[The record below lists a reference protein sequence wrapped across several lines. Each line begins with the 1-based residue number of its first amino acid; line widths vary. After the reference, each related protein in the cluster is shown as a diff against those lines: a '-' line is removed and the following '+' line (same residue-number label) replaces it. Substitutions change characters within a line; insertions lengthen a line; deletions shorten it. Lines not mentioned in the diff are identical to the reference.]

1 MHRTFIFITSESS
14 VTPLNVVSGLEWSE
28 SEQVLFKRLGSCP
41 IGLTESSAVE
51 KYRRA
56 PRSIGIVH
64 ATGLRLVLRQ
74 FVSPVTLI
82 LLGVSVVSAV
92 LGEMSQSL
100 IVLTIVGI
108 SALLGFL
115 QERGAVRAVQTLLGT
130 VSVHADVLRG
140 GREREVA
147 LAEVVPGDV
156 VVLRSGD
163 VVPGDGRVLRANQ
176 LRVDESAL
184 TGEAFPRSKTPGI
197 LGSRV
202 SLAERT
208 NMVHLGSYVASGEGH
223 VLVTRTGTDTEFG
236 RISGAVASQHLP
248 TAFERGVTA
257 FGLMLMR
264 TTLVLVTAICL
275 VNLAFGRPV
284 GDSILFSL
292 ALAVGLMPQMLPAIV
307 TVGLSR
313 GAQAMAKS
321 KVIVKRL
328 DAIEDVGGLDILC
341 TDKTG
346 TITLGSVAVRDGLDP
361 SGYPDPRVLQWA
373 WLTARYQRGFPN
385 PLDDAILDAVASS
398 SGSWT
403 FNGEVPFDFVRKRM
417 SVLLASENGSHLVTK
432 GAFESLFERCSFV
445 ESRGSVLPVEA
456 ARAGVMRTFER
467 LSGSG
472 LRLLGVAYKSFD
484 ADGIDAGTA
493 RTPTQD
499 DEHGLTFVGF
509 LGFADPPKPGA
520 RHAIEA
526 LAAMGV
532 SVRIITGDN
541 RLAAAFVASQ
551 VGLEAGRA
559 ATGSDVAAASD
570 QELVGLVERTHVFS
584 EVDPIQKGRIVRAY
598 SRGGHTVGFLG
609 DGINDSPALHAA
621 DVGISVD
628 SAVDVAKQT
637 ADLVLL
643 TKDLGVLAE
652 GIKRGRRIFVNTQ
665 KYVHVTTSAN
675 FGNMVSLAAATLFLP
690 FLPMLPLQVLLLNFL
705 SDIPGLTIAGDD
717 VDEELTRLPCRW
729 EIGRVRS
736 FMLVFGLTS
745 TVFDLFTFGVLRM
758 GFAAEAELL
767 RSGWFVE
774 SMLTELAALLMLRT
788 SRRVW
793 RSRPGPALL
802 ASSLLAAAVAVALP
816 YSSVA
821 DDLGLVGLPLRVALA
836 LAAVTAG
843 YVVVSEAFKSRFA
856 HLTEG
861 RS

>member
-28 SEQVLFKRLGSCP
+28 SEQVLFERLGSCP

-64 ATGLRLVLRQ
+64 ATGLRLVMRQ

-140 GREREVA
+140 GREREVG

-328 DAIEDVGGLDILC
+328 DAIEDVGGSGHPVHRQDGHDHPGLRRG
-341 TDKTG
+341 TGRPRPVRVSRSTG
-346 TITLGSVAVRDGLDP
+346 TAVGVADGALPAWVPEPARRCNPRRRCVVVRVVDVQWRGTVRFRPQENVGVVGIRERVAPRDEGGVRVVVRTLLIRREQGFGTTGRGGACRGDANVRTI
-361 SGYPDPRVLQWA
+361 V
-373 WLTARYQRGFPN
+373 
-385 PLDDAILDAVASS
+385 
-398 SGSWT
+398 
-403 FNGEVPFDFVRKRM
+403 
-417 SVLLASENGSHLVTK
+417 
-432 GAFESLFERCSFV
+432 
-445 ESRGSVLPVEA
+445 
-456 ARAGVMRTFER
+456 
-467 LSGSG
+467 G
-472 LRLLGVAYKSFD
+472 LRPPVARC
-484 ADGIDAGTA
+484 G
-493 RTPTQD
+493 
-499 DEHGLTFVGF
+499 
-509 LGFADPPKPGA
+509 
-520 RHAIEA
+520 
-526 LAAMGV
+526 
-532 SVRIITGDN
+532 
-541 RLAAAFVASQ
+541 
-551 VGLEAGRA
+551 
-559 ATGSDVAAASD
+559 
-570 QELVGLVERTHVFS
+570 
-584 EVDPIQKGRIVRAY
+584 
-598 SRGGHTVGFLG
+598 
-609 DGINDSPALHAA
+609 
-621 DVGISVD
+621 
-628 SAVDVAKQT
+628 
-637 ADLVLL
+637 
-643 TKDLGVLAE
+643 
-652 GIKRGRRIFVNTQ
+652 
-665 KYVHVTTSAN
+665 
-675 FGNMVSLAAATLFLP
+675 
-690 FLPMLPLQVLLLNFL
+690 LQVLRRRRYRCG
-705 SDIPGLTIAGDD
+705 DGTHPDPG
-717 VDEELTRLPCRW
+717 
-729 EIGRVRS
+729 
-736 FMLVFGLTS
+736 
-745 TVFDLFTFGVLRM
+745 
-758 GFAAEAELL
+758 
-767 RSGWFVE
+767 
-774 SMLTELAALLMLRT
+774 
-788 SRRVW
+788 
-793 RSRPGPALL
+793 
-802 ASSLLAAAVAVALP
+802 
-816 YSSVA
+816 
-821 DDLGLVGLPLRVALA
+821 
-836 LAAVTAG
+836 
-843 YVVVSEAFKSRFA
+843 
-856 HLTEG
+856 
-861 RS
+861 